1 MLLVIA
7 YIGKSQQCIKTC
19 VQEHRCGDKA
29 IKHVLLPNQATATTT
44 PLTHSQGSTTCLLSA
59 SLAKKS
65 ITSYQPPMLSQPNPM
80 CVAIKDTPPPPPIGL
95 SMHLRMWVP
104 SKVSNKDCVTIAPQ
118 PPIVNFEDL
127 PPAPKIL
134 SYQRATTD
142 TRLNARQENCS
153 ALACHLVAY
162 MKHLKFNTKAEV
174 AELSSLYQDQH
185 TLALKHHQSCQ
196 NGKHK
201 SLPIVRGRA
210 HHHLAKFCK
219 HAQMKDDSKPQEW
232 TVWHMQL

>member
-1 MLLVIA
+1 
-7 YIGKSQQCIKTC
+7 
-19 VQEHRCGDKA
+19 
-29 IKHVLLPNQATATTT
+29 
-44 PLTHSQGSTTCLLSA
+44 
-59 SLAKKS
+59 
-65 ITSYQPPMLSQPNPM
+65 
-80 CVAIKDTPPPPPIGL
+80 
-95 SMHLRMWVP
+95 
-104 SKVSNKDCVTIAPQ
+104 VSNKDCVTIAPQ

-219 HAQMKDDSKPQEW
+219 HAQMKDDSKPQE
-232 TVWHMQL
+232 